1 MRPVKLALAAALR
14 SDNTVT
20 TLVPPAQIFPVER
33 ATLPTLP
40 AVEVIAVSSER
51 VGDGP
56 LVRHE
61 LSVECTVSH
70 PYEDAADELLDA
82 VVRAVRQRLDAA
94 ERQLPE
100 IALASGEGCLCV
112 LGGTR
117 WSVSAANTSGIVRG
131 ASVAVTGLVDED
143 E

>member
-1 MRPVKLALAAALR
+1 MRATKVAIAEALR
-14 SDNTVT
+14 TDAAVSE
-20 TLVPPAQIFPVER
+20 LVPAAQVFAVER
-33 ATLPTLP
+33 ATIPALPSI
-40 AVEVIAVSSER
+40 EVIAVSSER
-51 VGDGP
+51 VDDGP

-61 LSVECTVSH
+61 LSVEVTVSH
-70 PYEDAADELLDA
+70 ATEDGADELLDA

-117 WSVSAANTSGIVRG
+117 WSVSAAHTSGIVRG
-131 ASVAVTGLVDED
+131 ASVAVTGMVDE
-143 E
+143 

>member
-1 MRPVKLALAAALR
+1 MRATKTAIAAALAADDAV
-14 SDNTVT
+14 SE
-20 TLVPPAQIFPVER
+20 LVPAAQIYATER

-56 LVRHE
+56 MVKHE
-61 LSVECTVSH
+61 LSIEVTVSH
-70 PYEDAADELLDA
+70 ATEDGADTLLDA
-82 VVRAVRQRLDAA
+82 AVRAVRQRLDAA
-94 ERQLPE
+94 ERQDPE

-117 WSVSAANTSGIVRG
+117 WSISAANTSGIVRG
-131 ASVAVTGLVDED
+131 ASISLTGLVDE
-143 E
+143 